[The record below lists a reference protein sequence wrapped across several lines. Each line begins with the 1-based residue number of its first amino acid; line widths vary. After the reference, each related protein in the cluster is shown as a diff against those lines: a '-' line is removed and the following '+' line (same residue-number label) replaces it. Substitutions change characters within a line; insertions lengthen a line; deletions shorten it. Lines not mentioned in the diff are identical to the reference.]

1 MKNLWN
7 DDESMKQADNLFQ
20 SLTFISIKK
29 V

>member
-7 DDESMKQADNLFQ
+7 AGEFMKQADNLFQ
-20 SLTFISIKK
+20 SLTFISIKN